1 MKKIYLFAA
10 MGLMSLA
17 AQAQETKATGDAYMA
32 GQLATEDLN
41 GTARYVGMGGAMD
54 ALGADLSVMSTN
66 PAGIGLF
73 RKSHVA
79 TSFGLNGQVD
89 GKTFADGSKTNA
101 SFDQIGFVY
110 SSRTGRQSWI
120 NIGFNFHKSRNFDY
134 VLSAANKLHG
144 SSQAN
149 QTAYKDMNT
158 QGGIFDYDDNKEEY
172 YFPSLKC
179 SQLDALNIRNLVFD
193 PTTGN
198 VYDYDGQDYEFDRA
212 HTGYIG
218 EYDLNLSG
226 NVNNRFYWGLTVGI
240 NSVHYNGYSEYFER
254 LNSASH
260 PEVLISDN
268 LKITGT
274 GYSVKAGVIVRP
286 FEESAF
292 RIGAAVSS
300 PTFYKLTTSN
310 NTSIG
315 SGVDT
320 ELANEDFRFNTPW
333 KFSFSAGHTI
343 GTKLALG
350 AVYEYSDYAACDMRT
365 IDGYTYDSWSDTEY
379 ANSSSD
385 QAMKRLIEKTL
396 RGVSTLKLGAEIKPV
411 PDLSL
416 RFGYNYVSPVYQSN
430 AVRDQTIPSP
440 GVYYASSTDY
450 TNWKDTHRFTFGIGT
465 NIDKFRFDLAYQ
477 YQTRDGEFYPFMNNY
492 STSFDAYDAD
502 GNTTGNIV
510 TLTNNCDPVKVKDRR
525 HQVIC
530 TLSYTF

>member
-1 MKKIYLFAA
+1 
-10 MGLMSLA
+10 
-17 AQAQETKATGDAYMA
+17 
-32 GQLATEDLN
+32 
-41 GTARYVGMGGAMD
+41 
-54 ALGADLSVMSTN
+54 
-66 PAGIGLF
+66 
-73 RKSHVA
+73 
-79 TSFGLNGQVD
+79 
-89 GKTFADGSKTNA
+89 
-101 SFDQIGFVY
+101 
-110 SSRTGRQSWI
+110 
-120 NIGFNFHKSRNFDY
+120 
-134 VLSAANKLHG
+134 
-144 SSQAN
+144 
-149 QTAYKDMNT
+149 
-158 QGGIFDYDDNKEEY
+158 
-172 YFPSLKC
+172 
-179 SQLDALNIRNLVFD
+179 LDALNIRNLVFD
-193 PTTGN
+193 PNTGS
-198 VYDYDGQDYEFDRA
+198 VFDYDGQDYEFDRA

-274 GYSVKAGVIVRP
+274 GYSIKAGVIVRP

-320 ELANEDFRFNTPW
+320 ELVNEDFRFNTPW

-350 AVYEYSDYAACDMRT
+350 AVYEYSDFAACDMRT

-477 YQTRDGEFYPFMNNY
+477 YQTREGEFFPFMNNY

-510 TLTNNCDPVKVKDRR
+510 TLTNSCDPVKVKDRR

-530 TLSYTF
+530 TISYTF

>member
-1 MKKIYLFAA
+1 M
-10 MGLMSLA
+10 
-17 AQAQETKATGDAYMA
+17 
-32 GQLATEDLN
+32 
-41 GTARYVGMGGAMD
+41 
-54 ALGADLSVMSTN
+54 
-66 PAGIGLF
+66 
-73 RKSHVA
+73 
-79 TSFGLNGQVD
+79 
-89 GKTFADGSKTNA
+89 
-101 SFDQIGFVY
+101 
-110 SSRTGRQSWI
+110 
-120 NIGFNFHKSRNFDY
+120 
-134 VLSAANKLHG
+134 
-144 SSQAN
+144 
-149 QTAYKDMNT
+149 
-158 QGGIFDYDDNKEEY
+158 
-172 YFPSLKC
+172 
-179 SQLDALNIRNLVFD
+179 
-193 PTTGN
+193 
-198 VYDYDGQDYEFDRA
+198 
-212 HTGYIG
+212 
-218 EYDLNLSG
+218 
-226 NVNNRFYWGLTVGI
+226 TVGI

-320 ELANEDFRFNTPW
+320 ELVNEDFRFNTPW

-510 TLTNNCDPVKVKDRR
+510 TLTNSCDPVKVKDRR